1 MFGLLANSRTIMIM
15 MILMIIDFIKTF
27 DAFDFAGQC
36 IQVGDAII
44 QLQLIATVFVGNSK
58 VYF

>member
-1 MFGLLANSRTIMIM
+1 M